1 MCLGVGAGLQVRT
14 VPGFGEAQGKGIAEV
29 ILRRVIIRLVLSG
42 ELVAEHKARPY
53 LNTSTTLAV
62 NPAIDPTP
70 LGLWAEE
77 HRYLALCCIW

>member
-1 MCLGVGAGLQVRT
+1 M
-14 VPGFGEAQGKGIAEV
+14 PGFGEAQGKGIAEV

-42 ELVAEHKARPY
+42 ELVAEHTARPY

-77 HRYLALCCIW
+77 HRYLALCCLGD